1 MLQSFRKYL
10 LSAYCVPG
18 TISKLLP
25 LSSLQSSATFSQNM
39 LSEKLGIYDGRETKE
54 QDTEDPQL
62 SLIVHWHSEAIF
74 CRIPSFLLHQSSK
87 ILAGARWQGNQVLW
101 HGKASGHLPR
111 QQGWWLTRHWCLWRV
126 RPSLAKRLHSGSCW
140 GRWRPLALLGPMS
153 QADVSSPNQL
163 PISHHSCPHSPPSPR
178 WSRALLSLLILKEAG
193 QGPPWNVLSRTPLS
207 QPLLQI
213 PSQVPA

>member
-74 CRIPSFLLHQSSK
+74 CRILSFLLHQSSK
-87 ILAGARWQGNQVLW
+87 ILAGARWQGQPGAVAWEGVWPSAKAAGMMADKTLVSMKDQTKPSKEAPLW
-101 HGKASGHLPR
+101 FLLRG
-111 QQGWWLTRHWCLWRV
+111 
-126 RPSLAKRLHSGSCW
+126 
-140 GRWRPLALLGPMS
+140 WRPLALLGPMS

-163 PISHHSCPHSPPSPR
+163 PISHHSCPHSPPSSS
-178 WSRALLSLLILKEAG
+178 WSRG
-193 QGPPWNVLSRTPLS
+193 
-207 QPLLQI
+207 
-213 PSQVPA
+213 